1 MANRRRRRN
10 NAPVSAG
17 ARQGAKQQQKNLM
30 KYRPGALDSIA
41 VVASVVFAV
50 ASISGI
56 SGEGAQAPDFD
67 FSMFQRI
74 EEAGFR
80 DGKLARLEGKP
91 MVLNFWAGLCPPCRA
106 EMPQFQLFYE
116 EFKEE
121 IQLVGLTS
129 GYSLVWAPTA
139 MPKSCCGSWA

>member
-30 KYRPGALDSIA
+30 KYGPGALDSLA

-50 ASISGI
+50 ASTGGI
-56 SGEGAQAPDFD
+56 SGEGAEAPDFD

-91 MVLNFWAGLCPPCRA
+91 VELNFWA
-106 EMPQFQLFYE
+106 
-116 EFKEE
+116 
-121 IQLVGLTS
+121 
-129 GYSLVWAPTA
+129 
-139 MPKSCCGSWA
+139 

>member
-30 KYRPGALDSIA
+30 KYGMGALDSIA
-41 VVASVVFAV
+41 VVASGVFAV

-91 MVLNFWAGLCPPCRA
+91 MVLNFWA
-106 EMPQFQLFYE
+106 
-116 EFKEE
+116 
-121 IQLVGLTS
+121 
-129 GYSLVWAPTA
+129 
-139 MPKSCCGSWA
+139 